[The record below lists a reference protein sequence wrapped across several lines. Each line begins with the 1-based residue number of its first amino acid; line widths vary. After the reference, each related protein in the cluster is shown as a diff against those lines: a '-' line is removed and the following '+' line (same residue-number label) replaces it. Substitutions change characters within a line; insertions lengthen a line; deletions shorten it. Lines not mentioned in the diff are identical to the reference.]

1 MSISYPNAGTFT
13 NIRSSI
19 LPDVLRKVK
28 IVFSNTNKQYA
39 YRYRDTS
46 LANDNYLI
54 YQGMTEV
61 PFKVYEADY
70 LDSSAAPRQL
80 NCAFLESNDVLP
92 ATGQWTPGA
101 DSLGRKLLLYI
112 FNSNYDT
119 SITTPYK
126 NRNLFIQQSQ
136 FDIMYVWSPR
146 LLSPTANFT
155 EGDSLMFYP
164 YTVTR
169 PGVIY
174 EFATTAPTVPVIS
187 ISSEVPDKY
196 DLIQN
201 YPNPF
206 NPATNINFK
215 IPERS
220 FVSIKVYNLLG
231 QLVKVL
237 IDNKRYD
244 AGVYQASFDGSTLSS
259 GIYFYTLQTE
269 KFTQSKRMV
278 LLK

>member
-1 MSISYPNAGTFT
+1 
-13 NIRSSI
+13 
-19 LPDVLRKVK
+19 
-28 IVFSNTNKQYA
+28 
-39 YRYRDTS
+39 
-46 LANDNYLI
+46 
-54 YQGMTEV
+54 
-61 PFKVYEADY
+61 
-70 LDSSAAPRQL
+70 
-80 NCAFLESNDVLP
+80 
-92 ATGQWTPGA
+92 
-101 DSLGRKLLLYI
+101 
-112 FNSNYDT
+112 
-119 SITTPYK
+119 
-126 NRNLFIQQSQ
+126 
-136 FDIMYVWSPR
+136 
-146 LLSPTANFT
+146 
-155 EGDSLMFYP
+155 MFYP

-174 EFATTAPTVPVIS
+174 EFETTAPTVPVIN

-206 NPATNINFK
+206 NPATSINFK
-215 IPERS
+215 LPERS

-259 GIYFYTLQTE
+259 GIYFYTFQTE
-269 KFTQSKRMV
+269 KFTQTKRMV

>member
-1 MSISYPNAGTFT
+1 
-13 NIRSSI
+13 
-19 LPDVLRKVK
+19 
-28 IVFSNTNKQYA
+28 
-39 YRYRDTS
+39 
-46 LANDNYLI
+46 
-54 YQGMTEV
+54 MTEV

-70 LDSSAAPRQL
+70 LDSSSAPRQL
-80 NCAFLESNDVLP
+80 NCAFLESNDIQP
-92 ATGQWTPGA
+92 ATGQWAPGA

-126 NRNLFIQQSQ
+126 NRNLFLQQSQ
-136 FDIMYVWSPR
+136 YDIMYVWSPR

-174 EFATTAPTVPVIS
+174 EFATTAPTVPVIN

-215 IPERS
+215 LPERS
-220 FVSIKVYNLLG
+220 FVTIKVYNLLG

-244 AGVYQASFDGSTLSS
+244 AGVYQALFDGSTLSS

-269 KFTQSKRMV
+269 KFTQTKRMV